1 LRVLRRVRVK
11 FMGIEAECTALFNT
25 GSWVTVIQRS
35 FFERNFGSSW
45 YTLERPLRLY
55 WVNGK
60 HVEAD
65 KYTQVII
72 VIDGFNLPETV
83 FILDDFI
90 EEVESGRVRLP
101 ELIVGSSTMDKYGIA
116 LDPREGVKLTGATLL
131 L

>member
-1 LRVLRRVRVK
+1 LRVLKRVK
-11 FMGIEAECTALFNT
+11 VEFMGMEAECTALFNT
-25 GSWVTVIQRS
+25 DSWVTVIQRS
-35 FFERNFGSSW
+35 FFERNFGSPW
-45 YTLERPLRLY
+45 YTLERPLRLR
-55 WVNGK
+55 WVNGE

-65 KYTQVII
+65 KYARVTI
-72 VIDGFNLPETV
+72 VIDGFNLPETM

-116 LDPREGVKLTGATLL
+116 LDPREGVRLTGATLL

>member
-1 LRVLRRVRVK
+1 
-11 FMGIEAECTALFNT
+11 MDMEAECTALFDT

-35 FFERNFGSSW
+35 FFEKNFGSPW

-90 EEVESGRVRLP
+90 EEVEGGRVGR
-101 ELIVGSSTMDKYGIA
+101 
-116 LDPREGVKLTGATLL
+116 
-131 L
+131 

>member
-1 LRVLRRVRVK
+1 
-11 FMGIEAECTALFNT
+11 
-25 GSWVTVIQRS
+25 
-35 FFERNFGSSW
+35 
-45 YTLERPLRLY
+45 
-55 WVNGK
+55 
-60 HVEAD
+60 
-65 KYTQVII
+65 

-90 EEVESGRVRLP
+90 EEVESGRVRLL

>member
-11 FMGIEAECTALFNT
+11 FMGMEAECTALFNT

-45 YTLERPLRLY
+45 YTLGRPLRLY

-65 KYTQVII
+65 MYAQVII